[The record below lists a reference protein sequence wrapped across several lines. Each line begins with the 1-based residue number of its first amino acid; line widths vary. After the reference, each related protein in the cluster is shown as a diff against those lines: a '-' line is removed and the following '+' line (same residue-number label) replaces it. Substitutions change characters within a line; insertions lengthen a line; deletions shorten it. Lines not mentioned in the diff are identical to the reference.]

1 MKCTH
6 CGGLL
11 VWDYEH
17 GEVVCSTCGLV
28 HDKLTSLE
36 LPDYRTG
43 ASNVE
48 VSSARRGTRSLKRIP
63 PREYRYR
70 AGLYVE
76 CLRLTRGKPWLE
88 IDFDRV
94 FKTGRFIHAI
104 TSRASLK
111 ALKNIEAHNYW
122 KDVNEGLKHIY
133 SINPAYL
140 TRSERSKYALA
151 YMVAVRLK
159 TGRYPSRERVVSV
172 FNISDTSYR
181 RLCLL
186 AERLLMLHMGRN
198 RKEARLE

>member
-1 MKCTH
+1 
-6 CGGLL
+6 
-11 VWDYEH
+11 
-17 GEVVCSTCGLV
+17 
-28 HDKLTSLE
+28 
-36 LPDYRTG
+36 
-43 ASNVE
+43 
-48 VSSARRGTRSLKRIP
+48 
-63 PREYRYR
+63 
-70 AGLYVE
+70 
-76 CLRLTRGKPWLE
+76 
-88 IDFDRV
+88 
-94 FKTGRFIHAI
+94 TGRFIHAI